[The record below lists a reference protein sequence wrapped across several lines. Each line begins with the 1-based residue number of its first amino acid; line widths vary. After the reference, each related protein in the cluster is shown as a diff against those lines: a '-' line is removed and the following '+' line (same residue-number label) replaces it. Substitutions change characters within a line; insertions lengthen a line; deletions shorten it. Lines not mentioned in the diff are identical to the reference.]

1 MADFVDT
8 AQLHVRAGRG
18 GAGAVSFRREAHVAK
33 GGPDGGDGGSGGT
46 VFLRASD
53 AQSSLIGLRDHPF
66 RAAEDGGHGRGKDRH
81 GASGDDLV
89 VELPVGTVVKTLEG
103 EFVTEVVDP
112 SVIHEIARGGRGGA
126 GNARFLS
133 NRRRAPAFAE
143 QGELGEE
150 YWFNLELKLMA
161 DVALVGEPNAGKSSL
176 ITVMS
181 RARPK
186 IADYPFTTLIPHL
199 GVVVSPERG
208 NFVVADVPGLIE
220 GAAEGKGLGH
230 EFLRHIERARVL
242 ALVVDISRSEEECFA
257 SVKTLLGELIRYRP
271 ELGERPRLL
280 VGTKLDLCADD
291 NEARERARWVAE
303 ATECARY
310 VVVSNATHEG
320 VSECVQFFTEYVARA
335 REGSQF
341 FDDFREVV
349 HRPVARFDVE
359 VKRIGAERFE
369 LCGRDALRA
378 VSLSDITT
386 PEALSVVHGRL
397 TRIGAIRALRRA
409 GAIESDEVMVGDYV
423 FVYEDD

>member
-1 MADFVDT
+1 VADFVDT

-33 GGPDGGDGGSGGT
+33 GGPDGGDGGSGGS
-46 VFLRASD
+46 VFLKASS

-66 RAAEDGGHGRGKDRH
+66 RAAQDGGHGRGKNRH
-81 GASGDDLV
+81 GAAGDDLV

-103 EFVTEVVDP
+103 DFVAEVLDP
-112 SVIHEIARGGRGGA
+112 AVVYEIARGGRGGA

-133 NRRRAPAFAE
+133 NRRRAPAFGE

-150 YWFNLELKLMA
+150 KWFNLELKLMA
-161 DVALVGEPNAGKSSL
+161 DVALVGEPNVGKSSL
-176 ITVMS
+176 ISVMS

-220 GAAEGKGLGH
+220 GAADGRGLGH

-242 ALVVDISRSEEECFA
+242 ALVCDISQGERECLA
-257 SVKTLLGELIRYRP
+257 SVLTLLGELVRYRS

-280 VGTKLDLCADD
+280 VGTKLDLCQDTS
-291 NEARERARWVAE
+291 EASERARSVAA

-320 VSECVQFFTEYVARA
+320 VRECMGAFSEYVSRA
-335 REGSQF
+335 RESSSVVSA
-341 FDDFREVV
+341 EVV
-349 HRPVARFDVE
+349 HRPAPRFEVE
-359 VKRIGAERFE
+359 VKRISEDRFE
-369 LCGRDALRA
+369 LSGRDALRA

-386 PEALSVVHGRL
+386 QDALSVVHGRL

-409 GAIESDEVMVGDYV
+409 GAIQGDEVMIGDYV